1 MARDYHS
8 GVWSRAL
15 KISQKE
21 YASRRRDL
29 MAMMQTNSIAVIAS
43 APEKIRSN
51 DTHFPYKQCTNLSYL
66 SGFPEPGAVM
76 LLIPGREQGEVVFF
90 CRDKDPLRETWDGYR
105 QGPAGLVANY
115 RADDAFPIDDIDDI
129 LPGMLEGKDRV
140 YFAIGKDPEFDKHL
154 MAWVNDVRDKRGS
167 DASPPGEFVDL
178 DHLINEMRLI
188 KSAAEIKLMR
198 KAGEISARAHC
209 RAMRMSKPG
218 LYEYHLQAEIE
229 HEFMTSGATGPAYT
243 SIVGGGKNSCVLH
256 YIENR
261 DRLKAGD
268 LVLID
273 AGCEYQ
279 DYAADITRT
288 FPVNGVF
295 TAQQAAIYDIVLAAQ
310 AAAIELIAPGLEY
323 HLANEATV
331 RVITQ
336 GLVDLNILRGDV
348 DELIEQ
354 GAHRDF
360 YMHNAGHW
368 LGMDVHDVG
377 DYKIDNH
384 WRVYEPGMVVTVE
397 PGIYI
402 SPDNTNVDKQ
412 WRGIAV
418 RIEDDVLVT
427 KTGNEDLTS
436 EVPKARDQIELL
448 MAN

>member
-1 MARDYHS
+1 M
-8 GVWSRAL
+8 
-15 KISQKE
+15 ITQKH

-29 MAMMQTNSIAVIAS
+29 MAMMQGNSIAVVAA

-51 DTHFPYKQCTNLSYL
+51 DTHYPYKQCTNLSYL
-66 SGFPEPGAVM
+66 SGFPEPESVM
-76 LLIPGREQGEVVFF
+76 LLIPGRQQGEVVFF

-105 QGPAGLVANY
+105 EGPAGAVQNFG
-115 RADDAFPIDDIDDI
+115 ADDAFPIDDIDDI

-140 YFAIGKDPEFDKHL
+140 YYAIGKDAEFDKHL
-154 MAWVNDVRDKRGS
+154 MTWVNDVREKRGN
-167 DASPPGEFVDL
+167 DAVPPGEFVDL
-178 DHLINEMRLI
+178 DHLVNEMRLI

-198 KAGEISARAHC
+198 QAGEISARAHR
-209 RAMRMSKPG
+209 RAMQLSRPG
-218 LYEYHLQAEIE
+218 LYEYQLQAEIE
-229 HEFMTSGATGPAYT
+229 HEFMASGAVGPAYT
-243 SIVGGGKNSCVLH
+243 SIVGGGKNGCVLH
-256 YIENR
+256 YVENR
-261 DRLKAGD
+261 DRLRAND

-279 DYAADITRT
+279 NYAADITRT
-288 FPVNGVF
+288 FPVNGKF
-295 TAQQAAIYDIVLAAQ
+295 SREQAAIYDIVLAAQ

-323 HLANEATV
+323 NLANDVTV

-336 GLVDLNILRGDV
+336 GLIDLSILTGDI

-384 WRVYEPGMVVTVE
+384 WREYEPGMVLTVE

-402 SPDNTNVDKQ
+402 SPDNTNVDKK

-418 RIEDDVLVT
+418 RIEDNVLVT
-427 KTGNEDLTS
+427 KTGCENLTS
-436 EVPKARDQIELL
+436 GVPSARDEIELL
-448 MAN
+448 MAG